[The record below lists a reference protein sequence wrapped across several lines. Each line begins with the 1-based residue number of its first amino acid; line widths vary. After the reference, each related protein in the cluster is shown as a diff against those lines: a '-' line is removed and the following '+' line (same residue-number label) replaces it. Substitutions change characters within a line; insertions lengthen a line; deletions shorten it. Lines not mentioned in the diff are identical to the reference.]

1 MIGPGHMYM
10 SATLNDRCHIH
21 DIIVVVEY
29 TNPKNI
35 LKNER
40 ADPLNSIPSS
50 RNDNDND
57 LPLISHIVNKKSL
70 MP

>member
-1 MIGPGHMYM
+1 M

-29 TNPKNI
+29 TNPKLI

-40 ADPLNSIPSS
+40 ADKLNSIA
-50 RNDNDND
+50 
-57 LPLISHIVNKKSL
+57 
-70 MP
+70 